1 LGAIYLYR
9 TQTQTTAPRDQ
20 GLEIKMT
27 NAFEIGFKHGS
38 TGTTNNYK
46 PANRKNETKTQYDS
60 GFQAGMADQHE
71 KTLPARREL
80 AKLNLSKA
88 LRK

>member
-1 LGAIYLYR
+1 M
-9 TQTQTTAPRDQ
+9 QMQTTAPRDQ
-20 GLEIKMT
+20 GLEIKM
-27 NAFEIGFKHGS
+27 NKSYKIGFDNGS

-46 PANRKNETKTQYDS
+46 PANRKAASKALYDA

-80 AKLNLSKA
+80 AQLNLPKS